1 MTDLLKEKFLS
12 TIDEVLKHPLM
23 PPQRELLEGL
33 RKTFLVLAE
42 DEKKAEPTNPAH
54 RLDCSLAVNFLPEK
68 LRMCESY
75 VHCEDCPN
83 NKKCD
88 SLEFSISP
96 EIVNIVQAWSDENP
110 PAPVKTIL
118 DDFKKKHPDY
128 FSRRDTRYPSFTY
141 PCMLGYKTPH
151 AGTVEGADALRCTN
165 SFMCDECWNEPL
177 KEGE

>member
-23 PPQRELLEGL
+23 PPQRELFEGL

-110 PAPVKTIL
+110 PAPAKTIL
-118 DDFKKKHPDY
+118 DDFKEKHPNARFDVINN
-128 FSRRDTRYPSFTY
+128 FPVCR
-141 PCMLGYKTPH
+141 PCDLGYIVPENLIW
-151 AGTVEGADALRCTN
+151 AGSLCKKDC
-165 SFMCDECWNEPL
+165 SKCWNAPLVPL
-177 KEGE
+177 KEGK